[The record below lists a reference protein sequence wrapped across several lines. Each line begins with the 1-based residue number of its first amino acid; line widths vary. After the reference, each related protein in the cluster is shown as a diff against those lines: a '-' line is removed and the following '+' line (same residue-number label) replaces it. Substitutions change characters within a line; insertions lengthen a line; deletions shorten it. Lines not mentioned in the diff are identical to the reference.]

1 MFSFFKKK
9 DDGIVIAS
17 PIKGKAISITEVSD
31 PTFGECMLGK
41 GIAIIPEEG
50 KVCSPVDGEV
60 SMVFETLHA
69 VSLTS
74 DDGVEILIHVGLDT
88 VSLKGQGY
96 QAHVANG
103 DKVKKGDLLL
113 TVDLDYVKNAGL
125 QTVTPVVICNTDD
138 YKDVQQV
145 ANGAVA
151 IGEDAIK
158 IVK

>member
-31 PTFGECMLGK
+31 PTFSECMLGK

-60 SMVFETLHA
+60 SMEFETLHA

-74 DDGVEILIHVGLDT
+74 
-88 VSLKGQGY
+88 
-96 QAHVANG
+96 
-103 DKVKKGDLLL
+103 
-113 TVDLDYVKNAGL
+113 
-125 QTVTPVVICNTDD
+125 
-138 YKDVQQV
+138 
-145 ANGAVA
+145 
-151 IGEDAIK
+151 
-158 IVK
+158 